1 MTKTVQLS
9 LRLVGPDDQI
19 DALQIDREK
28 NVETLEKFSDFLQ
41 FSLLLAPLSAAGY
54 VMPIEILT
62 MREVA
67 DFLKINEKTAYKLTA
82 AGKLPGFKVGGS
94 WRFKRA
100 DIESWIEKRVN
111 EGHGG
116 RAACDD

>member
-1 MTKTVQLS
+1 
-9 LRLVGPDDQI
+9 
-19 DALQIDREK
+19 
-28 NVETLEKFSDFLQ
+28 
-41 FSLLLAPLSAAGY
+41 
-54 VMPIEILT
+54 MPTDILT

-67 DFLKINEKTAYKLTA
+67 EFLKINEKTAYKLTA

-100 DIESWIEKRVN
+100 DIENWIETKVS

-116 RAACDD
+116 STDCDD